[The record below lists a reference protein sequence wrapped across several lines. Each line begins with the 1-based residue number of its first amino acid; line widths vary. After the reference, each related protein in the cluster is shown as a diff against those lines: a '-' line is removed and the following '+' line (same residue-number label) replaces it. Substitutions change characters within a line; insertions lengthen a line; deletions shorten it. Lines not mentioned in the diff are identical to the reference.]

1 MVSESTV
8 LPLVNSSLPVC
19 SAQTFA
25 SHASIQLIARYSTNC
40 FVASMVCL
48 QCPAALN
55 TIDLAGVRCV
65 VGPLAKYHA
74 DSIFDM
80 LQALF
85 LLNLHLH

>member
-1 MVSESTV
+1 
-8 LPLVNSSLPVC
+8 
-19 SAQTFA
+19 
-25 SHASIQLIARYSTNC
+25 
-40 FVASMVCL
+40 MVCL